1 MSKKSA
7 TAKKNVSSTKKNQTN
22 KKNQNNSS
30 SKKAKN
36 VVASLPPV
44 SNVYIDPEF
53 KETSTPETSTD
64 IVAIVNEV
72 KEIPSTPAK
81 VRTEVSNLIIGTN
94 VIAIQVVSGGSGF
107 SFTHKKMTE
116 QSKQNMGTDNV
127 SLIAKQFRSKP
138 DGFNEDGSPAYT
150 TVDEISKVNKIRYK
164 IKKLVE
170 ENSLETI
177 TWNGFRLISS
187 HNFTFFKTNL
197 DKLIEELDTAVEVFA
212 KALPDLIKADETVM
226 TAKVFDKDSYNTA
239 DEYRKSFKAKVQ
251 FFTIANPSFQTP
263 ENMEVVEQ
271 AHFTKYQRVMDLFGS
286 AVKSL
291 SEFKE
296 GKTKRFRIDSLTNIR
311 EEIKRCQA
319 NQMIEDKKFD
329 DFCESSKNYIDT
341 LEKQIDTLRDEDTKA
356 SQLTTVISDLTTQQ
370 NDLDGMMKA
379 FFS

>member
-1 MSKKSA
+1 MNKKSA
-7 TAKKNVSSTKKNQTN
+7 NKKNVSSSKKNQTN

-30 SKKAKN
+30 SKKGKN
-36 VVASLPPV
+36 IVSSLPPV
-44 SNVYIDPEF
+44 NNVYVDPEMVD
-53 KETSTPETSTD
+53 TSTPETSTE
-64 IVAIVNEV
+64 ISVIVNDV
-72 KEIPSTPAK
+72 KPKVEPVKK
-81 VRTEVSNLIIGTN
+81 VRTKVSQLIDGTN
-94 VIAIQVVSGGSGF
+94 VIAIQVIYGGSGF
-107 SFTHKKMTE
+107 CFTHKKMTE
-116 QSKQNMGTDNV
+116 QSKQNLGTDNV

-138 DGFNEDGSPAYT
+138 DGTNDDGSPKYT
-150 TVDEISKVNKIRYK
+150 TVDEISKINKTRYK

-187 HNFTFFKTNL
+187 HNFTFFKTEL
-197 DKLIEELDTAVEVFA
+197 DKLVEELDNNVEVFA

-239 DEYRKSFKAKVQ
+239 DEYRESFKARVQ
-251 FFTIANPSFQTP
+251 FFTIANPGFQTS

-271 AHFTKYQRVMDLFGS
+271 AHFTKYQRVMDLFSS

-319 NQMIEDKKFD
+319 NQMIKDESFD
-329 DFCESSKNYIDT
+329 EFCESSKNYIDT
-341 LEKQIDTLRDEDTKA
+341 LEKQIDTLRDEETKG
-356 SQLTTVISDLTTQQ
+356 SQLTQVISDLTSQQ
-370 NDLDGMMKA
+370 TDLDGMMKA
-379 FFS
+379 FFV